1 MVQYTYLGGIVMI
14 SKNNLEC
21 IREDFS
27 DIDKEYRNIEQE
39 IWGLEE
45 NPIVKKYIGLQKKE
59 NRT

>member
-1 MVQYTYLGGIVMI
+1 MI

-45 NPIVKKYIGLQKKE
+45 NPIVKKVYWITKKE

>member
-1 MVQYTYLGGIVMI
+1 MIQYTYLGGIVMI

-45 NPIVKKYIGLQKKE
+45 NPIVKKVYWITKKE
-59 NRT
+59 KRT

>member
-14 SKNNLEC
+14 SKKDLEC
-21 IREDFS
+21 IRDDFS
-27 DIDKEYRNIEQE
+27 DIDNEYKKIEQE

-45 NPIVKKYIGLQKKE
+45 VPIVKKVYWITKKE